1 MAKSPHRLCGSTRES
16 HVLAVDAHSKW
27 LEVAVM
33 KSTSSEKTIEEL
45 RSIFSRF
52 GLPQRLVSD
61 NGPQLVSEEFR
72 IFMEENGIKHI
83 KSAPYHPATNR
94 LAERF
99 VKTMKQ
105 ALRSSKCTQSL
116 NRRLSAFLLS
126 YRNTSCYGKSVPCLS
141 YVQETTLHLT
151 QPTET

>member
-1 MAKSPHRLCGSTRES
+1 MFL
-16 HVLAVDAHSKW
+16 VVVDTHSKRP
-27 LEVAVM
+27 EAAVM
-33 KSTSSEKTIEEL
+33 KSSSSEKTIEEL
-45 RSIFSRF
+45 WSIFSRF
-52 GLPQRLVSD
+52 GLPQQLVSD

-105 ALRSSKCTQSL
+105 ALRSSKCNQSL

-126 YRNTSCYGKSVPCLS
+126 YRNTPHATAKVSPASAMFKRQLC
-141 YVQETTLHLT
+141 T
-151 QPTET
+151 